1 MPSFFKFLRGL
12 IWAKDSSATTFSA
25 GVKAWAKYEKTREL
39 RYLEQAV
46 QNHQAALDARVS
58 GHPGRAESL
67 YHTAMALWAQCELG
81 AVTRETATIVI
92 SYYDEALRLLPPV
105 DKAGHRAIIHNN
117 LGLVYFRLFRL
128 GEENP
133 EAFPDIGPNLIKA
146 IENHRSALK
155 LKAERDDPNRPTSLI
170 NLSIA
175 LIQKDNE
182 ADLTHAITYLG
193 EAVELCNAKASD
205 RPSLILAL
213 NSLAEAHDGR
223 YYHSGDVTDV
233 VGQVDALRRVLDLL
247 TAEGKG
253 RLIPLLNLTNG
264 LWRLCEQQPDRGDDL
279 EEAVRRGQEA
289 LKLSDRSDKIT
300 HFNVLITLA
309 DVLFTRYTQIN
320 QKRVTDLDQ
329 AIQYYR
335 EAIDPDPGE
344 GRDPV
349 LYSSLASAIYVRCQD
364 FGEVDGVTLEHAFS
378 YNLEALHACPQ
389 NDPLYLKIR
398 NDLGS
403 IYLAQHKNS
412 GQEGDLAK
420 GVPSSDDTVA
430 PPPDEQDY
438 AHFTEAFKDA
448 KWIFQDRRGG
458 HSEASD
464 ETVSTKSHSRSRAGS
479 VRSLASSVSGRSMAR
494 SVSRSSTRQLSLSQP
509 PLPTLK

>member
-1 MPSFFKFLRGL
+1 MPSIFKFLRDL
-12 IWAKDSSATTFSA
+12 IWAKDASDASFSA
-25 GVKAWAKYEKTREL
+25 GVKAWVKYEKTREL
-39 RYLEQAV
+39 RYLEKAI

-67 YHTAMALWAQCELG
+67 YHTAMALWAQCQLG
-81 AVTRETATIVI
+81 AVTKENATIVI
-92 SYYDEALRLLPPV
+92 SYYEEALRLLPPV
-105 DKAGHRAIIHNN
+105 DKAGHRAIVHNN

-133 EAFPDIGPNLIKA
+133 EGFPDIGPNLDKA

-175 LIQKDNE
+175 LIQKDSE

-193 EAVELCNAKASD
+193 EAVELCTAKASD
-205 RPSLILAL
+205 HHSLILAL

-223 YYHSGDVTDV
+223 YYHSGDVNDV
-233 VGQVDALRRVLDLL
+233 VGQVDALRKVLDLL
-247 TAEGKG
+247 TDEGKG

-279 EEAVRRGQEA
+279 DEAVRCGQEA
-289 LKLSDRSDKIT
+289 LKISDKSDEVT
-300 HFNVLITLA
+300 HLNVLLTLA
-309 DVLFTRYTQIN
+309 DVLFTRYTQID
-320 QKRVTDLDQ
+320 QKSVTDLDQ

-344 GRDPV
+344 GPDPV

-364 FGEVDGVTLEHAFS
+364 FGEVEGVTLEHAFS
-378 YNLEALHACPQ
+378 YGLEALHSCPQ
-389 NDPLYLKIR
+389 DDPLYPKIR
-398 NDLGS
+398 NDLGI
-403 IYLAQHKNS
+403 IYSAQLKNS
-412 GQEGDLAK
+412 GEEGDPAK
-420 GVPSSDDTVA
+420 GVPSSEDTV
-430 PPPDEQDY
+430 PPCPPNEQDY

-458 HSEASD
+458 SEASD

-479 VRSLASSVSGRSMAR
+479 VRSLASRVSARSMAR

-509 PLPTLK
+509 PLPMLT